1 MSTTDPRSSY
11 GESSSVAYGVSI
23 FAGIM
28 LVTLASFQILEGFA
42 AVFEDDVFVRGL
54 NYTYKFDV
62 TTWGWIHVV
71 IGVIGVA
78 VGLGILAGQVW
89 ASIAGLAFAVVSAL
103 SQFLFMP
110 YYPFW
115 SMLVIFMDI
124 VVIWA
129 LATRLGDSGA

>member
-129 LATRLGDSGA
+129 LATRLGDR

>member
-1 MSTTDPRSSY
+1 M
-11 GESSSVAYGVSI
+11 
-23 FAGIM
+23 
-28 LVTLASFQILEGFA
+28 
-42 AVFEDDVFVRGL
+42 
-54 NYTYKFDV
+54 
-62 TTWGWIHVV
+62 
-71 IGVIGVA
+71 IGVA

-115 SMLVIFMDI
+115 ALLVIFMDI

-129 LATRLGDSGA
+129 LATRLGDR